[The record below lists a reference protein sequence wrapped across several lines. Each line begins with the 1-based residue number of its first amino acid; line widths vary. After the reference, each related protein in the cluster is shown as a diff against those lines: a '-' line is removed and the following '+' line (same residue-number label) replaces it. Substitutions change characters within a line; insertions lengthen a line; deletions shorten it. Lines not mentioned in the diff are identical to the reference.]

1 MNVLC
6 VRIATLLRVDNS
18 NCSHLGIRCLVDDV
32 LNGEMNEESLL
43 ECIPFVCQYAV
54 AVNVYIWMIM

>member
-1 MNVLC
+1 M
-6 VRIATLLRVDNS
+6 RIATLLRVDNS

-54 AVNVYIWMIM
+54 AVNVCV